1 MQIGELAERAGVTV
15 KAVRYYE
22 RLGLLAPQRLA
33 NGYRDYDDS
42 QLRAARE
49 IRELAAVGI
58 PPGKAA
64 PFIACLG
71 SGHARSDECP
81 ASIVAYA
88 DGIAELDAAITA
100 LEARREQLA
109 RRLASAKASRPCRHS
124 RRDRLRGSARTAIS
138 LTSRWSRGVAQPGRA
153 PALGACA
160 GGSRRSHP

>member
-1 MQIGELAERAGVTV
+1 MQISELADRAGVTV

-33 NGYRDYDDS
+33 NGYRDYDDG

-71 SGHARSDECP
+71 SGHAQSDECP
-81 ASIVAYA
+81 ASVVAYA
-88 DGIAELDAAITA
+88 DGIAELDAAIAA
-100 LEARREQLA
+100 LEARRKQLS
-109 RRLASAKASRPCRHS
+109 RRLASATDA
-124 RRDRLRGSARTAIS
+124 
-138 LTSRWSRGVAQPGRA
+138 VAPSPDQGMGCTVVD
-153 PALGACA
+153 ALLA
-160 GGSRRSHP
+160 H

>member
-1 MQIGELAERAGVTV
+1 MQISELADRAGVTV

-22 RLGLLAPQRLA
+22 RLGLLAPQRLP
-33 NGYRDYDDS
+33 NGYRDYDDE

-81 ASIVAYA
+81 ASVVAYA
-88 DGIAELDAAITA
+88 DGIAELDAAIAA
-100 LEARREQLA
+100 LEARRDQLS
-109 RRLASAKASRPCRHS
+109 RRLASATDTVPPSPDQGTGCTVVDS
-124 RRDRLRGSARTAIS
+124 LLAR
-138 LTSRWSRGVAQPGRA
+138 
-153 PALGACA
+153 
-160 GGSRRSHP
+160 